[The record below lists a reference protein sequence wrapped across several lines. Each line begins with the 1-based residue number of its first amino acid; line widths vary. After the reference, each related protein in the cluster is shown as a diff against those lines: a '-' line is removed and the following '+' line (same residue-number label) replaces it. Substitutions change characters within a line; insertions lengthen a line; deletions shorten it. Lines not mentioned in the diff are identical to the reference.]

1 MNLFKKTVCVVLMLT
16 VVLGLTAC
24 ASKLTH
30 KNMVSFLEDQK
41 YDDYDDPEDYFAIYG
56 RIAGGMTRDEGA
68 YITCTKRDAQD
79 IYDVVFNR
87 FNTYPTYDVT
97 EATTFAYNDKDGLYI
112 GFLFTFEDAKKAG
125 KLYKKYSREHA
136 DDGESGEKNGITYT
150 IECGETSKKRHSICG
165 VYQKDDVVMIIR
177 GLSADKDFSDD
188 FCKAFGVISP
198 TTAED

>member
-112 GFLFTFEDAKKAG
+112 GFLFTFE
-125 KLYKKYSREHA
+125 E

-150 IECGETSKKRHSICG
+150 IECGETSKKRYSICG